1 MDPSGS
7 ISFYIKTEM
16 VGVHNVIGV
25 HWDCLAEPA
34 RHVDG
39 LRGLVFSLE
48 AVTFAPTRKETLI
61 DPLGKVARFVPF

>member
-16 VGVHNVIGV
+16 VGVHNVGV
-25 HWDCLAEPA
+25 HWDCRAEPA

-39 LRGLVFSLE
+39 LRGLVFFLE
-48 AVTFAPTRKETLI
+48 AVTFTPTRKETLI
-61 DPLGKVARFVPF
+61 DPPGKAARFVPF